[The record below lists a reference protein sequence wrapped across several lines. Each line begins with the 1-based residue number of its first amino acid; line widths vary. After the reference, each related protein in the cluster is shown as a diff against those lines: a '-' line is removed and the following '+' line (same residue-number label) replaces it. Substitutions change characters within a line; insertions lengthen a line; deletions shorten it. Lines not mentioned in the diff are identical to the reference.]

1 MALIKG
7 LNSYVTVAESDSY
20 FANRIDVAAWE
31 VASDVQKEQARVTAT
46 TILETVLWCGVVVDD
61 SQALAFPRNGYYF
74 DPRLGKQVS
83 LSDLGTPNRVLQACM
98 ETAYHLLNND
108 GLMDET
114 GTVLDMQVSGVSMT
128 KIRNPSKMPGIA
140 RTLIQPLL
148 SSNARNWWRAN

>member
-1 MALIKG
+1 MALLKG

-31 VASDVQKEQARVTAT
+31 AASGIQKEQALVTAT
-46 TILETVLWCGVVVDD
+46 ILLEAVLWCGVVVDD

-83 LSDLGTPNRVLQACM
+83 LADLGTPNRVLQACM

-114 GTVLDMQVSGVSMT
+114 GAVLDMQVSGVSMT